1 MKKKKGLYILLI
13 MILLMSFNGKIS
25 QAKEYEI
32 QINII
37 PGSKYEDLDDLSG
50 ISFYFFKIPDR
61 KIIDSG
67 MDKYEINDFLDEKSL
82 EELKTRGYSL
92 ENISPPTNAKG
103 KTTAS
108 ISEMGYYYV
117 FSESINEIQ
126 LAKPFTHF
134 KLDGGD
140 LNIPILN
147 IKRTMNVFDL
157 NVEKVWLDSDS
168 QPIKVKLIPEGLQ
181 KLKREYTLSEEN
193 NWNYQIQDL
202 PIKDTS
208 GKKLAYWI
216 VEDVPKGYEVEY
228 ILSSS
233 HDESLRKQ
241 SLDSAIVIYPYNK
254 VTIINE
260 QVEKIDEPDEE
271 PEDDGW
277 EDKADSDIKTGDQ
290 GQLIYIASFIIA
302 GYLLLLTDK
311 RKKNEKRR

>member
-1 MKKKKGLYILLI
+1 

-140 LNIPILN
+140 LNIPIIN
-147 IKRTMNVFDL
+147 IKRTKNVFDL
-157 NVEKVWLDSDS
+157 NVEKV
-168 QPIKVKLIPEGLQ
+168 
-181 KLKREYTLSEEN
+181 
-193 NWNYQIQDL
+193 
-202 PIKDTS
+202 
-208 GKKLAYWI
+208 
-216 VEDVPKGYEVEY
+216 
-228 ILSSS
+228 
-233 HDESLRKQ
+233 
-241 SLDSAIVIYPYNK
+241 
-254 VTIINE
+254 
-260 QVEKIDEPDEE
+260 
-271 PEDDGW
+271 
-277 EDKADSDIKTGDQ
+277 
-290 GQLIYIASFIIA
+290 
-302 GYLLLLTDK
+302 
-311 RKKNEKRR
+311 

>member
-37 PGSKYEDLDDLSG
+37 PGTKYEDLDDLSG
-50 ISFYFFKIPDR
+50 ISFYFFKIPDK
-61 KIIDSG
+61 KIIESG
-67 MDKYEINDFLDEKSL
+67 MDKYEINEFLDEKSL

-92 ENISPPTNAKG
+92 ESISQPTDKKG
-103 KTTAS
+103 KTKAT
-108 ISEMGYYYV
+108 ISDMGYYYV
-117 FSESINEIQ
+117 FSQALDELQ

-134 KLDGGD
+134 QLEGGSI
-140 LNIPILN
+140 NIPILN

-157 NVEKVWLDSDS
+157 NVEKQWLDSDS
-168 QPIKVKLIPEGLQ
+168 QPIKVKLIPEGLK
-181 KLKREYTLSEEN
+181 KLTREFDLSEDN
-193 NWNYQIQDL
+193 RWNHQIQDL
-202 PIKDTS
+202 PIKDKS